1 MLHGRR
7 LALAV
12 VLLVFLAESATAL
25 VVPLLIGRI
34 IDQLTLNGVS
44 QLPDGFLYMGAAIL
58 CAALAAGLF
67 AWVGGVGISRITETL
82 IAEIRED
89 YVGAALRLPRATI
102 ETTGTGD
109 VVTRASDDMAQLSG
123 TMPRSEE
130 RRVGKEGK

>member
-67 AWVGGVGISRITETL
+67 AWVGGVGISRITE
-82 IAEIRED
+82 
-89 YVGAALRLPRATI
+89 
-102 ETTGTGD
+102 
-109 VVTRASDDMAQLSG
+109 
-123 TMPRSEE
+123 RSEE
-130 RRVGKEGK
+130 RRVGKESRCRWRRSSGRRQAAK

>member
-44 QLPDGFLYMGAAIL
+44 QLQDGFLYTGAAIL
-58 CAALAAGLF
+58 CEALDAEHF
-67 AWVGGVGISRITETL
+67 VWGGKVGISRITETI

-89 YVGAALRLPRATI
+89 YVGAAVLLTRKSI
-102 ETTGTGD
+102 QTTKH
-109 VVTRASDDMAQLSG
+109 VEAVTDA
-123 TMPRSEE
+123 
-130 RRVGKEGK
+130 